1 MSLTDG
7 IEGLTE
13 AQIEAINGNAAKQY
27 EGYES
32 PDSVAGLKKAKDDL
46 LAEKKAVEEA
56 KLALA
61 KEAEDKA
68 LEAARAKGDIKTL
81 EESWKQKQAES
92 DERYNSLLKQ
102 NETSAING
110 AAAKLAAELGGESAD
125 LLEPHLKARLRYEDG
140 KVKVVDADGSLTVS
154 TISDLATEFKS
165 NPAFAKVIVGSKAS
179 GGGAA
184 TQSSSGGA
192 TGGNKKYA
200 DMSLQERADHLA
212 KNPPQRK

>member
-46 LAEKKAVEEA
+46 LAEKKQVEEA

-61 KEAEDKA
+61 SEAEQKS

-81 EESWKQKQAES
+81 EESWQKKQAES

-102 NETSAING
+102 NESSAING
-110 AAAKLAAELGGESAD
+110 AAAKLAAELGGESAAV
-125 LLEPHLKARLRYEDG
+125 LEPHLKARLRYEDG
-140 KVKVVDADGSLTVS
+140 KVKVTDADGSLTIATV
-154 TISDLATEFKS
+154 SDLAVEFKS
-165 NPAFAKVIVGSKAS
+165 NPAFAKVIVGSKAN

-184 TQSSSGGA
+184 NNGLGGGA
-192 TGGNKKYA
+192 ASAGNFSK
-200 DMSLQERADHLA
+200 HLA
-212 KNPPQRK
+212 DLPVK